1 MLQSVLSVLQVFVS
15 VILIFLVLLH
25 SGKDAGMSGA
35 FGVGTAG
42 GSTGGS
48 LMERNLDRWTIF
60 FAIVF
65 VVNTFV
71 LLKI

>member
-1 MLQSVLSVLQVFVS
+1 MHTVLAVLQVFVA

-35 FGVGTAG
+35 FGVGAQG

-48 LMERNLDRWTIF
+48 LMERNLDRWTVL

-65 VVNTFV
+65 VLNTIL
-71 LLKI
+71 LLKL

>member
-1 MLQSVLSVLQVFVS
+1 MYTVFS
-15 VILIFLVLLH
+15 VIQVYICVVLILLVLLH

-35 FGVGTAG
+35 FGVGVAG

-48 LMERNLDRWTIF
+48 MMERNLDRWTIL

-65 VVNTFV
+65 VLNTIA
-71 LLKI
+71 LLKV

>member
-1 MLQSVLSVLQVFVS
+1 MYTILSVAQVFIC

-35 FGVGTAG
+35 FGVGVAG
-42 GSTGGS
+42 GTTGGS

-60 FAIVF
+60 FAILF
-65 VVNTFV
+65 AANTLV

>member
-1 MLQSVLSVLQVFVS
+1 MLDTVLSVLQVFISIGV
-15 VILIFLVLLH
+15 IFLVLLH

-35 FGVGTAG
+35 FGVGVAG

-48 LMERNLDRWTIF
+48 LMERNLDRWTVL

-65 VVNTFV
+65 VLNTIV